1 MKHLYYA
8 PQGAAKALDL
18 GIRSSPR
25 AVARYSYSTALVAR
39 ADELQQL
46 GDFWFLS
53 FFSNRQIP
61 YPGYSAGVAEFTQLI
76 FNSSAV
82 RYCAYSLRKNEN

>member
-1 MKHLYYA
+1 MKYLYHA

-25 AVARYSYSTALVAR
+25 VVARYSYSAALVAR

-46 GDFWFLS
+46 GDFQCLS
-53 FFSNRQIP
+53 FFSN
-61 YPGYSAGVAEFTQLI
+61 
-76 FNSSAV
+76 
-82 RYCAYSLRKNEN
+82 